1 MLQTKMDKKGY
12 GQLALSFSL
21 SIFLLSVVYMIKGL
35 YPFGKDSVLMT
46 DMYSQYVPLLYR
58 FYDVVT
64 GKKSLFFDFTI
75 SAGANLYCDTI
86 NEILNPFNYV
96 LFFFGRENI
105 YLTVDVLLLLY
116 AGAASVSACYFLLKV
131 FPKDCSFNIVL
142 SVCYGLSG
150 FFVYNFQII
159 KWMILPVIFPLFA
172 LALLRLL
179 YEKKG
184 GMYALL
190 LAYQLILSL
199 QHGFMTL
206 LFTLFA
212 TGIWFLCRTKAAQK
226 ADRATDTDKNPY
238 LSEADGGAFSKKALK
253 ERTAL
258 LALYT
263 VLGLVISAVAFIPNV
278 MILMDSSRAGENLS
292 YFSVMKRHGLDDLF
306 ERIFQIFHPVS
317 AGLFLWLLCTKR
329 HNDGQKNPREY
340 VEGKKKPLR
349 EKVVDFCTGKY
360 GWLWLLTGF
369 LWLTVLLQPANL
381 LWHLGSYVCFPV
393 RYGYMVILVQ
403 LALIKSMQPAKTTE
417 KGFLKARRM
426 LPAAAAALCI
436 CALFITFKWEQRI
449 TDAFSSLAIS
459 AFCPRETLVV
469 LLVLG
474 LLTAAAFLASFSTW
488 KKGAA
493 VTAVL
498 CLSCAA
504 MNLFFFL
511 PSENQVRKM
520 NMEAYAE
527 MTGLYEGSG
536 AGQDLN
542 SEVSDEISHAKQ
554 DLNNQASDEDNGV
567 SQNALLRVKET
578 GDYPLN
584 AGLVTGHNTLAG
596 YLPTGSELYQSTMAA
611 LGYSAPWVSVEHV
624 GGSEPSDYLLC
635 ESGGLI
641 LDASWPEELTAELVS
656 ELVPKKTDSAN
667 TAPGQDFSLNAVP
680 ERTRPLTE
688 AVAFGRKVKVTAEAE
703 AGERIFLP
711 LPNIS
716 GWRCKNNGINVEIQT
731 VFSGF
736 MGINATDGSNV
747 IELTFTPPG
756 LVSGGILT
764 AAGLLLLAILL
775 LMERKKGRMVTK
787 AGRKLPDC
795 KDNFVCRS
803 IWPLYWFIETAAVL
817 AIYVI
822 PACGLFIYFLMK
834 ISGFQQP
841 GEASVEQP
849 DYHLVQAEA
858 SQEGIHVSVAG
869 QNLLLKKGVK
879 LSADSEEGKDYAASK
894 AADGMLYGEHVRW
907 SSENDWEDNDHWLQA
922 EFSESQEIQYIKIF
936 WERDNVLSWTLEYS
950 EDGKNWDVAASIG
963 KESAKTDEGKED
975 QEVLAQK
982 RDTAQDV
989 RLEEPIA
996 ARFFRIHT
1004 TEVSKEEEDL
1014 SLYYQ
1019 NVSIRELEMY
1029 GPLEDEFV
1037 IAAPEVT
1044 EGETGRMLTTPE
1056 VPEGY
1061 ELTFLGADYEQLVDY
1076 DGTVADSVEEK
1087 TVAAGFQLKK
1097 DGQAWKLP
1105 EMEVV
1110 IPAACVSEE
1119 GEAGVLRP
1127 QTEEEVL
1134 STQAG
1139 DGKAD
1144 VLRPQT
1150 AEWCRKAG
1158 AFLLTEETKIL
1169 YSSEELS
1176 ETAELLSKELEP
1188 VLGKKLSVQQKEV
1201 NDPENIFLELTGE
1214 KITKF
1219 NEEETYTMKI
1229 SQDQGIVLSG
1239 ESVQAVRW
1247 ACVTLGDYV
1256 NQSTAAEDTEIKN
1269 IELKNAEAE
1278 NVEASALAAQN
1289 SSICTLPCGTA
1300 RDYPKYKVRG
1310 FGIDVGRR
1318 AVSMNLLR
1326 EIVAELSA
1334 HKMNT
1339 LVVHLNDNQIIAQ
1352 SDYDGTEKGARSLYS
1367 GFRLESWLQN
1377 EDGEQL
1383 TSSDLF
1389 YTKEEFAAFM
1399 EEAALMGVEIV
1410 PEIDTPAHS
1419 LAITNLFPNL
1429 GLTGDPEGID
1439 QLDVSKKETKELVKE
1454 IWTEYLSGDEPV
1466 FKAGNAIHLGM
1477 DEYYGDGRDYLAY
1490 LKEIAEY
1497 AASFDADR
1505 NLRIWGSLTKIEGDY
1520 TEIPRDL
1527 QMHIWD
1533 TDWADPT
1540 EMYEAGFS
1548 LINSQS
1554 SSLYLIPGGGYDRLD
1569 PEILEETW
1577 EPNRFTTE
1585 ERTWEIP
1592 SYSQQ
1597 MLGACYMMWNDWNH
1611 LNGQEI
1617 TEEGLFERFA
1627 EPLEVIAEKLW

>member
-12 GQLALSFSL
+12 GQMALSFSL
-21 SIFLLSVVYMIKGL
+21 SFFLLSVVYMIKGL

-86 NEILNPFNYV
+86 NEVLNPFNYV
-96 LFFFGRENI
+96 LFLFGRENI
-105 YLTVDVLLLLY
+105 YLAVDVLLLLY

-131 FPKDCSFNIVL
+131 FPKNRNWNVL
-142 SVCYGLSG
+142 LSLCYGLSG

-190 LAYQLILSL
+190 LSYQLMLSL

-212 TGIWFLCRTKAAQK
+212 TGIWFLCQVKE
-226 ADRATDTDKNPY
+226 DK
-238 LSEADGGAFSKKALK
+238 KILK

-278 MILMDSSRAGENLS
+278 LILLDSSRAGENLS

-329 HNDGQKNPREY
+329 HHDGQKKPQEN

-349 EKVVDFCTGKY
+349 EKAVDFCTERY

-403 LALIKSMQPAKTTE
+403 LALIKSMLPAETTE
-417 KGFLKARRM
+417 KRFIKVRRIF
-426 LPAAAAALCI
+426 PAAAAVLCI
-436 CALFITFKWEQRI
+436 CALFITLKWEQRI

-459 AFCPRETLVV
+459 ASCPRETLVV

-488 KKGAA
+488 KKEAA

-498 CLSCAA
+498 CLSCVV

-527 MTGLYEGSG
+527 MTGLYEEAD
-536 AGQDLN
+536 AG
-542 SEVSDEISHAKQ
+542 Q
-554 DLNNQASDEDNGV
+554 DLNNQASDEENGV

-596 YLPTGSELYQSTMAA
+596 YLPTGSELYQSAMAA

-624 GGSEPSDYLLC
+624 GGSESSDYLLC

-667 TAPGQDFSLNAVP
+667 TASWQDFSLKAVP

-688 AVAFGRKVKVTAEAE
+688 AVAFEREVKVTAEADE
-703 AGERIFLP
+703 GERIFLP
-711 LPNIS
+711 LPNIT
-716 GWRCKNNGINVEIQT
+716 GWQCKNNGTNVEIQT
-731 VFSGF
+731 VFGGF
-736 MGINATDGSNV
+736 MGINATEGRNV

-756 LVSGGILT
+756 LMLGGLLT
-764 AAGLLLLAILL
+764 AAGLLLLVILL
-775 LMERKKGRMVTK
+775 LTERKKDRMASKGTK
-787 AGRKLPDC
+787 EAGQKGTDR
-795 KDNFVCRS
+795 KDNFACRS
-803 IWPLYWFIETAAVL
+803 IWPLYWFMEAAAVL

-822 PACGLFIYFLMK
+822 PACGLFIYFVMK
-834 ISGFQQP
+834 ISGLQMP
-841 GEASVEQP
+841 VETSVVQP
-849 DYHLVQAEA
+849 DYHLVQAES
-858 SQEGIHVSVAG
+858 SQGGIHVSVAG
-869 QNLLLKKGVK
+869 RNLLLDKGVK
-879 LSADSEEGKDYAASK
+879 ISADSEEGKDFAASK
-894 AADGMLYGEHVRW
+894 AADGELYGDHVRW

-922 EFSESQEIQYIKIF
+922 EFSESQKIQYIKIF

-950 EDGKNWDVAASIG
+950 EDGKNWNVAASIG
-963 KESAKTDEGKED
+963 KESAKTDEEKEE
-975 QEVLAQK
+975 QEVLSQK
-982 RDTAQDV
+982 MDTAQDI
-989 RLEEPIA
+989 RLEEPIT

-1004 TEVSKEEEDL
+1004 TEVSKKEEDL

-1019 NVSIRELEMY
+1019 NVSVRELEMY
-1029 GPLEDEFV
+1029 GPLEDEFL
-1037 IAAPEVT
+1037 IAVPEVI
-1044 EGETGRMLTTPE
+1044 EGETGRVLTTPE

-1061 ELTFLGADYEQLVDY
+1061 SLTFLGADYEQLVDY
-1076 DGTVADSVEEK
+1076 DGTVADSLEEK
-1087 TVAAGFQLKK
+1087 SVAAGFLMEK
-1097 DGQAWKLP
+1097 DGQAWELP
-1105 EMEVV
+1105 EVEVV
-1110 IPAACVSEE
+1110 IPAAYVSEE
-1119 GEAGVLRP
+1119 KKADILRP
-1127 QTEEEVL
+1127 QTAE
-1134 STQAG
+1134 
-1139 DGKAD
+1139 KNAD
-1144 VLRPQT
+1144 ILRPQT
-1150 AEWCRKAG
+1150 AEWCQEAG
-1158 AFLLTEETKIL
+1158 VFSFTEETKIL
-1169 YSSEELS
+1169 YSCEELAQ
-1176 ETAELLSKELEP
+1176 TAELLSKELEP
-1188 VLGKKLSVQQKEV
+1188 VLGKKLSVLQGEQGGQE
-1201 NDPENIFLELTGE
+1201 DIFLELTGE
-1214 KITKF
+1214 KITKL

-1229 SQDQGIVLSG
+1229 SEDQGISLSG
-1239 ESVQAVRW
+1239 ESIQAVRW
-1247 ACVTLGDYV
+1247 ACVTLKDYV
-1256 NQSTAAEDTEIKN
+1256 SQSLGNEI
-1269 IELKNAEAE
+1269 
-1278 NVEASALAAQN
+1278 S
-1289 SSICTLPCGTA
+1289 CGTA

-1310 FGIDVGRR
+1310 FGIDAGRR
-1318 AVSMNLLR
+1318 VVSLDLLR
-1326 EIVAELSA
+1326 KIVAELSA

-1367 GFRLESWLQN
+1367 GFRLESQLQN
-1377 EDGEQL
+1377 ETGENL

-1399 EEAALMGVEIV
+1399 EEAALLGVEVV

-1419 LAITNLFPNL
+1419 LAITNLFPKL

-1439 QLDVSKKETKELVKE
+1439 QLDVSKKETKELVKK
-1454 IWTEYLSGDEPV
+1454 IWSEYLGGEEPV
-1466 FKAGNAIHLGM
+1466 FIAGNAVHLGM
-1477 DEYYGDGRDYLAY
+1477 DEYYGDGKDYLAY
-1490 LKEIAEY
+1490 LKEMAEY
-1497 AASFDADR
+1497 VTSFDADR

-1520 TEIPRDL
+1520 TEIPRNL

-1569 PEILEETW
+1569 PETLEETW
-1577 EPNRFTTE
+1577 EPNRFATE